1 MGARTE
7 WEDSRKWQALPDRR
21 GGDSGSILHVYVAAV
36 ANLTPP
42 SAVHVP
48 WHVHVHAGVAVPGT
62 LLNLQH
68 SPAPSRVRN
77 PHAMRVGVVV
87 GRARGPDGLCLG
99 MAVHPCCHCAP
110 LSFASNKDV
119 GLRTPVCRVL
129 VVSRCVRDACHRVA
143 ECRSGGLGS
152 GRKPVLCQCVSNACP
167 RRGALCL
174 ALVPCCDDC
183 LILLL
188 LYYQDPRH
196 TACRSAHPPCSR
208 AYRALPAELW
218 RRKGARPRGALVKRV

>member
-1 MGARTE
+1 MAESRRHDRAAAQLARQRWQRGLSGRIVGSGRLCPSGGATAA
-7 WEDSRKWQALPDRR
+7 QFGMCTLP
-21 GGDSGSILHVYVAAV
+21 AV

-87 GRARGPDGLCLG
+87 GRARGPDGFCLG
-99 MAVHPCCHCAP
+99 MAVHPCCHCAL

-119 GLRTPVCRVL
+119 GL
-129 VVSRCVRDACHRVA
+129 
-143 ECRSGGLGS
+143 
-152 GRKPVLCQCVSNACP
+152 
-167 RRGALCL
+167 
-174 ALVPCCDDC
+174 
-183 LILLL
+183 
-188 LYYQDPRH
+188 
-196 TACRSAHPPCSR
+196 
-208 AYRALPAELW
+208 
-218 RRKGARPRGALVKRV
+218 